1 MYTSRMKI
9 REFFG
14 TASFLAFIG
23 VLLMP
28 APALPQA
35 SSSTVRG
42 TVFDAGKAVV
52 PKAAI
57 TLTNVNTNVS
67 RTTESNDAG
76 LYVFPGVIPG
86 QYKVT
91 AELAG
96 MQKFEGVFTVH
107 LQTDAVVDPVLQ
119 VGQVATAVEVQD
131 VTSLVRVDA
140 PTLGHALERT
150 RIQQLPINGRGY
162 QALLAT
168 VPGIDSTGIIQSY
181 GMRTNTSTT
190 LFDGAPV
197 NEIWEGWD
205 FGRPPGLD
213 AVEEVQVE
221 LNNSSAKFTRP
232 ATVIMSSRS
241 GTNAFHGAAFETNRN
256 SGYGVARRRQ
266 DTFTK
271 APFLNRNEFGISA
284 GGPLVIPKLYNGKNR
299 TFFFVAWESSRSV
312 SYTTNQYSVPTAEMR
327 NGDFRGLV
335 DAQGRQYQ
343 LYDPFTTNST
353 TFARQRLSYRGI
365 DNMIDPARISPVA
378 KFLFGITPLPNQP
391 GVNPLLG
398 PNWVGPTKIP
408 NKQNTTS
415 VRIDHRLSDKNLIY
429 GRVTFGTNDHW
440 LGNTMLN
447 EINIGNYPKAAAASN
462 RHWPNQTG
470 AFTWV
475 HTFSPNFTNEMLV
488 NGSRDYHR
496 RGSGDFETDYA
507 SALGL
512 PNPFG
517 APNWPSV
524 TGSGLPNGNWPFG
537 SAGLFWLITN
547 YGMLQDNATK
557 IHGKHEFQFGF
568 QIRQE
573 FINKSSNSL
582 AGAFDA
588 STLATS
594 AYDPSSTAANPIA
607 LPLTGHGLAN
617 MTLGVLNYTAAFRRE
632 WFHFRRWE
640 YSPYFQDNW
649 KITPRLTLNLG
660 LRYEA
665 RSPIYDRDGTLFGF
679 DFNKRAF
686 VTGTDSVDEL
696 VQRKI
701 TLPSIISAVR
711 GFGGNIIT
719 AKEAGMPKN
728 MVYTNWKQFGP
739 RLGFAY
745 RAGDGAKS
753 FVMRGGYRMSYY
765 PQKLQDWVGA
775 QSSSIPVGANFTYS
789 VTNTAL
795 SPDGLPNY
803 GLRSVPQYVAGVS
816 TPSSII
822 NTNDTRLLARGFS
835 GQFLD
840 PHHKDGRVQDWNF
853 TLEKQIGSSLVAKAS
868 YVGNYGD
875 RQQQWVNY
883 NDQTPEYIWFATQK
897 TPLPTGTFSSVARR
911 SYDQTTY
918 GDLNLFTT
926 SGYGRYNGMQF
937 EIERRYSK
945 GVGFQVFY
953 NLGNTMLVNRDTD
966 DTQAADSV
974 LGVNNYLPGA
984 VPTDAQARN
993 TFLNYKRDP
1002 NTPKHQLRWN
1012 FIVDIPIG
1020 PGKKFAGTTKGAAAK
1035 ILGGWQVA
1043 GLGNVRSNF
1052 MLLPTD
1058 YYPTNNKLEVYGYK
1072 YPIQDC
1078 RSGNCFPGYL
1088 WWNGYIPANRINS
1101 VDANGKPNGIMGVP
1115 ADYKPSQAPLI
1126 PAGSTALPANA
1137 PAGTNVSQFWDT
1149 NTVWMPLNNGT
1160 VQRTVFNDNM
1170 NPFRNQYIPGPRQW
1184 FQDASLFKFTKLT
1197 EQVTL
1202 RFNVDFF
1209 NVFNN
1214 PNNPNAA
1221 ALADSVLS
1229 VRNSG
1234 SGARV
1239 TQLGLR
1245 LIW

>member
-9 REFFG
+9 REFR
-14 TASFLAFIG
+14 ACVLAISFS
-23 VLLMP
+23 LLLP
-28 APALPQA
+28 STALPQA

-42 TVFDAGKAVV
+42 TVFDTARAVV
-52 PKAAI
+52 PKARV
-57 TLTNVNTNVS
+57 TLTNTATNVE
-67 RTTESNDAG
+67 RTMESNDAG
-76 LYVFPGVIPG
+76 IYVFPGVIPG
-86 QYKVT
+86 PYKIT

-96 MQKFEGVFTVH
+96 MQKFEGVLTVH
-107 LQTDAVVDPVLQ
+107 LQQDAVVDPVLQ
-119 VGQVATAVEVQD
+119 VGQVATQVDVQD
-131 VTSLVRVDA
+131 VTPLVRVDS
-140 PTLGHALERT
+140 PTLGHALERQ

-168 VPGIDSTGIIQSY
+168 VPGIDSTGIIQAY

-241 GTNAFHGAAFETNRN
+241 GTNDFHGAAFETNRN

-266 DTFTK
+266 DNFTK
-271 APFLNRNEFGISA
+271 APFLNRNEFGVSA
-284 GGPLVIPKLYNGKNR
+284 GGPVIIPKLYNGKNR

-312 SYTTNQYSVPTAEMR
+312 SYTTNQYSVPTEEMR
-327 NGDFRGLV
+327 NGDFRELL

-343 LYDPFTTNST
+343 LYDPFTTNPT
-353 TFARQRLSYRGI
+353 TFERQRLSYRGV
-365 DNMIDPARISPVA
+365 NNVMDPARISPVA
-378 KFLFGITPLPNQP
+378 KYLFKITPLPNQP

-398 PNWVGPTKIP
+398 PNWVGSTLIP

-415 VRIDHRLSDKNLIY
+415 IRIDHRISDKNLIY
-429 GRVTFGTNDHW
+429 GRATFGTNDHW
-440 LGNTMLN
+440 LGNTVLLPVD
-447 EINIGNYPKAAAASN
+447 IGNFPKAAATSN

-475 HTFSPNFTNEMLV
+475 HTFSPNFTNELLL

-496 RGSGDFETDYA
+496 RGSGDFETDYS

-524 TGSGLPNGNWPFG
+524 TGSTLPNGAWPFG
-537 SAGLFWLITN
+537 SAAPFWLITN

-573 FINKSSNSL
+573 FINKSSIPIS
-582 AGAFDA
+582 GAFDA
-588 STLATS
+588 GTLATS
-594 AYDPSSTAANPIA
+594 AFDPSSTAANPIA

-617 MTLGVLNYTAAFRRE
+617 LTMGILNYTAAFRRE
-632 WFHFRRWE
+632 WFHFRRQE

-649 KITPRLTLNLG
+649 KVTPRLSLFLG

-665 RSPIYDRDGTLFGF
+665 RTPIYDRDGTLFGF

-686 VTGTDSVDEL
+686 VTGTESVDEL
-696 VQRKI
+696 IQRRI
-701 TLPSIISAVR
+701 TLPSIVSAVQ

-719 AKEAGMPKN
+719 YKEAGMPRN
-728 MVYTNWKQFGP
+728 LVYTNWKQFGP

-745 RAGDGAKS
+745 RAGDGNKQ
-753 FVMRGGYRMSYY
+753 FVMRGGYRVSYY

-803 GLRSVPQYVAGVS
+803 GLRSVPQYVAGVN

-822 NTNDTRLLARGFS
+822 NTNDTRLLTRGFS

-840 PHHKDGRVQDWNF
+840 PHHQDGRVQDWNL
-853 TLEKQIGSSLVAKAS
+853 TVEKQVGPSMVAKVS
-868 YVGNYGD
+868 YIGNYGD
-875 RQQQWVNY
+875 RQQQWINY

-897 TPLPTGTFSSVARR
+897 TPLPPGPFASVARR

-926 SGYGRYNGMQF
+926 SGYGWYNGVQL
-937 EIERRYSK
+937 ELERRYSQ
-945 GVGFQVFY
+945 GFGFQVFY
-953 NLGNTMLVNRDTD
+953 VLGNTLLVNRDTD
-966 DTQAADSV
+966 DTQSLDAV
-974 LGVNNYLPGA
+974 YGLNNYLPGA
-984 VPTDAQARN
+984 VPTDPQERN
-993 TFLNYKRDP
+993 KFINYKRDP

-1012 FIVDIPIG
+1012 FIYEIPIG
-1020 PGKKFAGTTKGAAAK
+1020 PGKKFAGTTRGAAGK
-1035 ILGGWQVA
+1035 ILGGWQIT

-1052 MLLPTD
+1052 MLLPTG
-1058 YYPTNNKLEVYGYK
+1058 YYPSGNKLEVYGYK

-1115 ADYKPSQAPLI
+1115 DGYKPAQMPLI

-1149 NTVWMPLNNGT
+1149 NTVWVPLNNGT
-1160 VQRTVFNDNM
+1160 IQRTVFNDNM

-1184 FQDASLFKFTKLT
+1184 FQDASVSKFTKLT

-1202 RFNVDFF
+1202 RFNIDFF

-1221 ALADSVLS
+1221 QLTDSVLS